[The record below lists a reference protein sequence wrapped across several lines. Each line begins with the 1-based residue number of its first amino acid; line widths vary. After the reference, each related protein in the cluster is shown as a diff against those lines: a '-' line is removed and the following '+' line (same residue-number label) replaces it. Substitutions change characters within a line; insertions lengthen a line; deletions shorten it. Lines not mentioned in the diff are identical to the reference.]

1 MGRKTLEIVHCNS
14 GFIARWKELPKKMY
28 CSGVAHG
35 LPTLKHMGRFI
46 RELDVCVRWQ
56 VAWRGRQGKKKKSR
70 EKKILWSHLHFFLR
84 HAKHIHLR
92 KVDCLFTA
100 RGKSARTSLLCPDE
114 NAFTAPLQCW
124 YANYFMGWKNSGWH
138 FHHSYLIVL
147 YFPGNANMAKVAM
160 VVEQWEGVTS
170 ACLS

>member
-1 MGRKTLEIVHCNS
+1 
-14 GFIARWKELPKKMY
+14 MY

-56 VAWRGRQGKKKKSR
+56 VAWRGRRKKKQR
-70 EKKILWSHLHFFLR
+70 EGILWSHLHFFLR

-100 RGKSARTSLLCPDE
+100 RGESAGTSLLCPDE
-114 NAFTAPLQCW
+114 NAFTAPLHCR
-124 YANYFMGWKNSGWH
+124 YTNYFMRLNNSGWH
-138 FHHSYLIVL
+138 FHHSFLIVL
-147 YFPGNANMAKVAM
+147 HFPWNANMAKVSM
-160 VVEQWEGVTS
+160 VVEWRERITP